1 MFHFSFNYFSSIKM
15 DLNNS
20 CHSSVNSVD
29 TDVLLKIPNNYFDP
43 NFNDKTHF
51 STDQDFMR
59 EIDRFLVKEGCR
71 SVQNSTMRDE
81 CSYSSFVDSLKSQ
94 NINKSVHANHEDL
107 NLEEEKLKR
116 QHYEQLC
123 GILQRKIQQYQQKLS
138 TLART
143 CHEQEQL
150 VDRLKHNEGLDVENK
165 RLSQKVLNLEK
176 EITETISMIN
186 RFQVKN
192 DTLELKIES
201 LTLNSAEMREI
212 SKKQIAD
219 LENRLLDSQLS
230 DEKHLQELEKL
241 RKQCDEIPDLKAEV
255 KQLKD
260 EKFKLA
266 EMHESERRVQEMK
279 QKKIFNSM
287 MDEFNEKEKDLLKE
301 LDMQRAALKNYYE
314 SQLETALEDKVN
326 EFQQQVECYQAELQ
340 KESEARERNLTD
352 KAIKQIELIV
362 KK

>member
-1 MFHFSFNYFSSIKM
+1 M
-15 DLNNS
+15 DPNIS
-20 CHSSVNSVD
+20 GHSSVNSVD

-43 NFNDKTHF
+43 NFGEKTHI

-59 EIDRFLVKEGCR
+59 EIDRFLVKEGVR

-81 CSYSSFVDSLKSQ
+81 CSYTSFVDSLKSL
-94 NINKSVHANHEDL
+94 SVDKITTNGHQEDL
-107 NLEEEKLKR
+107 NLAEEKLKR

-123 GILQRKIQQYQQKLS
+123 GLLQRKIQQYQQKV
-138 TLART
+138 TGLART
-143 CHEQEQL
+143 CHEQEL
-150 VDRLKHNEGLDVENK
+150 MLDRLRHNEGLDVENK

-176 EITETISMIN
+176 EVTETIAMIN
-186 RFQVKN
+186 KFQMKN

-201 LTLNSAEMREI
+201 LTMNSAEMREL
-212 SKKQIAD
+212 SKKQIVE
-219 LENRLLDSQLS
+219 LESRLLDSQVS

-241 RKQCDEIPDLKAEV
+241 RKQCDEIPDMKAEI

-260 EKFKLA
+260 DKFKLE
-266 EMHESERRVQEMK
+266 EMHETERRVIEMK
-279 QKKIFNSM
+279 QKKIFNNM
-287 MDEFNEKEKDLLKE
+287 MDEFTEKEKQLLKE

-326 EFQQQVECYQAELQ
+326 EFQQQVEQFQEGLQ
-340 KESEARERNLTD
+340 RESDAREKQLTD